1 MYQYCY
7 SISATVVLR
16 YQWCPDFAL
25 SLCLLVQPEQ
35 MASPFTE
42 MEFYTILFSLVVFS
56 LFTLHGLIQ
65 ERCVH
70 TTGMTNTH
78 KQCYYIWFTN
88 PNVVLKKLGTTF
100 VLWVKRTCIGFHA
113 IWKKQ
118 TLKTESLYC
127 SLSETKNIKYARN
140 LIIPIYLF
148 ILCYLHCVRGV
159 IFLFKIS
166 CTDKTI
172 FFFVMT
178 TCSDNLHTL

>member
-16 YQWCPDFAL
+16 YQRCPDFAL

-78 KQCYYIWFTN
+78 KQCYYIWLIN
-88 PNVVLKKLGTTF
+88 PNVVLKKTGYNFCVVGQTDLHWF
-100 VLWVKRTCIGFHA
+100 PCNLEKKR
-113 IWKKQ
+113 
-118 TLKTESLYC
+118 TLKTESLNC

-140 LIIPIYLF
+140 LIPIYLF
-148 ILCYLHCVRGV
+148 TLC
-159 IFLFKIS
+159 
-166 CTDKTI
+166 
-172 FFFVMT
+172 
-178 TCSDNLHTL
+178 